1 MWETVVHWP
10 FRKEG
15 QADGLSLGLLLFLS
29 DSPSS
34 TLTRAALVGGSE
46 IMHWAPRVEAAF
58 PHPLQTE
65 LKDPTAGEVTT
76 P

>member
-1 MWETVVHWP
+1 MHWP

-15 QADGLSLGLLLFLS
+15 QTDGLSLGLLLFLS

-34 TLTRAALVGGSE
+34 TLTRAALVGGNE

-58 PHPLQTE
+58 PPPPLQTE
-65 LKDPTAGEVTT
+65 LKPSRT
-76 P
+76 PHQGK